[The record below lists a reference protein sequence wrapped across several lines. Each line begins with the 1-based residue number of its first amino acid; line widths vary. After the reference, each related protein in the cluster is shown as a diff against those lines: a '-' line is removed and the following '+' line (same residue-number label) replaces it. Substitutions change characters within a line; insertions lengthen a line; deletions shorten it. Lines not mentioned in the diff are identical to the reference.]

1 MIYKN
6 MVIGFIY
13 GELILRHTVQNLS
26 LFIIKFSYFTT
37 LNIHTVGSLP
47 PYSFESMD
55 SIMPYLQFLLE
66 SFTMITSEELI
77 KIISVMNKTT
87 CSSDPFPSKLLMSHL
102 PTIIDTITHMINLCI
117 STSVFPSS
125 CKSAIVLPLIKKPC
139 LDPQVLKNYRPVSN
153 LSFLSKVIE
162 KVISSRI
169 LTHIADNDLID
180 KFQSAYRCG
189 HSTETALLRVYC
201 DIVTMVGKGNGSCLV
216 LLDLS
221 AAFDTIDHDTLFV
234 ILEKYIG
241 ITGSALQLLKSYFSD
256 RSQRVLINDVMSG
269 GANIV
274 CGVPQGS
281 VQGPIKF
288 CLHLLPLEAILNY
301 HGIGYHI
308 YADDT
313 QLYISF
319 IFKCNNPLASLPKL
333 NNCISDIRV
342 WMIKNKLKINDSKT
356 EFIVFRSPHAK
367 QDLSSLSVHV
377 GDSII
382 QQSSKVRDLGVI
394 FDPFLSFDDYI
405 SSVCR
410 STHFHLRNI
419 GRIRH
424 FLSHHATA
432 QLIHALISTR
442 LDYCNSVLY
451 NLPKSSILRLQ
462 RIQNQAAR
470 ILTRTPRRD
479 HIIEVLIDLHWLRIE
494 ERIVYKIL
502 FFTFK
507 AFINRTAPLYLCE
520 LIEQQRSKT
529 NTRLAGD
536 AFLLKL
542 PPPSRN
548 CADTFY
554 ERSFLYGAPY
564 AWNKLNERV
573 RRLTDFNMF
582 RSEIKTLLFLR
593 YFDNWHDIVISG
605 L

>member
-1 MIYKN
+1 
-6 MVIGFIY
+6 MVCL
-13 GELILRHTVQNLS
+13 LIV
-26 LFIIKFSYFTT
+26 
-37 LNIHTVGSLP
+37 
-47 PYSFESMD
+47 
-55 SIMPYLQFLLE
+55 MPY
-66 SFTMITSEELI
+66 
-77 KIISVMNKTT
+77 
-87 CSSDPFPSKLLMSHL
+87 
-102 PTIIDTITHMINLCI
+102 
-117 STSVFPSS
+117 
-125 CKSAIVLPLIKKPC
+125 
-139 LDPQVLKNYRPVSN
+139 Y
-153 LSFLSKVIE
+153 
-162 KVISSRI
+162 SSRI

-189 HSTETALLRVYC
+189 HSTETALLRIYS
-201 DIVTMVGKGNGSCLV
+201 DIVTMVGKGNGSYLV

-234 ILEKYIG
+234 ILDKYIG
-241 ITGSALQLLKSYFSD
+241 ITGSALQFSKSYFSD
-256 RSQRVLINDVMSG
+256 RSQRVLIDDVMSG
-269 GANIV
+269 VANIV

-281 VQGPIKF
+281 VLGPLKF
-288 CLHLLPLEAILNY
+288 CLYLLPLGAILKY

-308 YADDT
+308 YSDDT
-313 QLYISF
+313 QLYIL
-319 IFKCNNPLASLPKL
+319 FKCNNPLASLPKL
-333 NNCISDIRV
+333 SNCISDIRV

-356 EFIVFRSPHAK
+356 EFIVFRSPQAK
-367 QDLSSLSVHV
+367 QDLGSLSVYV

-382 QQSSKVRDLGVI
+382 QQSSKVRDLGII
-394 FDPFLSFDDYI
+394 FDQFLSFDDYI

-424 FLSHHATA
+424 LLSHHATA

-451 NLPKSSILRLQ
+451 YPPKSSILRLQ

-479 HIIEVLIDLHWLRIE
+479 HITEVLIDLHWLRIE

-502 FFTFK
+502 IFTFK
-507 AFINRTAPLYLCE
+507 AFIDRYAPLYLCE
-520 LIEQQRSKT
+520 LIEQQKSKT

-548 CADTFY
+548 CAGTFY

-564 AWNKLNERV
+564 EWNKLDERL
-573 RRLTDFNMF
+573 RRLTDCNMF
-582 RSEIKTLLFLR
+582 KSEIKTLLFLR
-593 YFDNWHDIVISG
+593 YFDN
-605 L
+605 